1 MEQKKFVPIR
11 CRLRHPETFDKSYS
25 YKPINL
31 EDGVIALVGLQKG
44 QDNLKVQ
51 TILFNTNPENGD
63 VWSLRKAKEWIKI
76 NKSSL
81 KTKVILNDIVK
92 NIRKPAPKLLAGD
105 KLIKAVEKLNYH
117 FKESNKKLQ
126 KQGR

>member
-25 YKPINL
+25 YKPISL
-31 EDGVIALVGLQKG
+31 EDGITALVGLQKG

-51 TILFNTNPENGD
+51 TILFNTNPEGGN
-63 VWSLRKAKEWIKI
+63 VWSLRKAKDWIKL

-81 KTKVILNDIVK
+81 KTKVFLNDIVK
-92 NIRKPAPKLLAGD
+92 NIRKSAPKMLDGE
-105 KLIKAVEKLNYH
+105 KLQKAVERLNYH
-117 FKESNKKLQ
+117 FQSPKKINR
-126 KQGR
+126 K